1 MRCAAAVRGVA
12 VLSLALTVGCGPME
26 AGEAG
31 TAGAELLGE
40 RVAVQRQQI
49 RPTDG
54 TGWNNNGFG
63 IPAQVYDPPGGHFR
77 VYYVTSGENAV
88 DLTDVSP
95 ADGVPDF
102 VAQVGTA
109 AEETYQSTVTA
120 RGFRPPLDDS
130 RYHDRPD
137 YGGDGR
143 FDIYLRWAGKGSDG
157 YRVTEACTDGSDGQS
172 PGRCA
177 GYFVMNPSYKG
188 SHYPSELDGIRVLTS
203 HELFHSI
210 QDAYSAGQWRT
221 FSEGSAVWN
230 ELQVFPNSPGTWKD
244 YLGFLPALFRE
255 PERPFDKSQGSGPAV
270 AYAYGTAAFVEYLS
284 ERFGPPLIRQV
295 WEGCEQAPGPSP
307 SGEVPLFLDVLDAE
321 LRKRH
326 GSSLA
331 TAFTEF
337 TRWNL
342 LTAERARPGRGYQRA
357 AEYPSIKLE
366 PELTTLPLTT
376 SIEVNGLSARYLR
389 LRPTLTE
396 EAPIRVTVT
405 DPVSPVPVAAAAVWP
420 ASGEVSALHEVAEG
434 VTLTLAPGDSLLLVV
449 TGAVRGARAR
459 MVQVQAE
466 RMQPVAPELP
476 TESAVSCAMARP
488 AQATTTPRIAILATL
503 WLLGLGLRRRTKQ
516 TQVVDDA
523 VLLP

>member
-77 VYYVTSGENAV
+77 VYYVTTGENAV
-88 DLTDVSP
+88 DLTDIAP
-95 ADGVPDF
+95 KDGVPDF
-102 VAQVGTA
+102 VAQVGSA
-109 AEETYQSTVTA
+109 SEDTYQSTVVQ

-130 RYHDRPD
+130 VYHDRPD

-157 YRVTEACTDGSDGQS
+157 YRVTEACTDGSDGKS

-188 SHYPSELDGIRVLTS
+188 SSYPSELEGIRVLTS

-210 QDAYSAGQWRT
+210 QDAYGTGQWRT

-230 ELQVFPNSPGTWKD
+230 ELQVFPDSPGTWKD

-255 PERPFDKSQGSGPAV
+255 PERPFDKSMGSGPA
-270 AYAYGTAAFVEYLS
+270 ASYAYGTAAFIEYLS
-284 ERFGPPLIRQV
+284 ERFGPQFIRQI
-295 WEGCEQAPGPSP
+295 WEGCEQPPAS
-307 SGEVPLFLDVLDAE
+307 EVPQFLDVIDAD
-321 LRKRH
+321 RKSTRLN
-326 GSSLA
+326 SS
-331 TAFTEF
+331 
-337 TRWNL
+337 
-342 LTAERARPGRGYQRA
+342 
-357 AEYPSIKLE
+357 
-366 PELTTLPLTT
+366 
-376 SIEVNGLSARYLR
+376 
-389 LRPTLTE
+389 
-396 EAPIRVTVT
+396 
-405 DPVSPVPVAAAAVWP
+405 
-420 ASGEVSALHEVAEG
+420 H
-434 VTLTLAPGDSLLLVV
+434 
-449 TGAVRGARAR
+449 
-459 MVQVQAE
+459 
-466 RMQPVAPELP
+466 
-476 TESAVSCAMARP
+476 
-488 AQATTTPRIAILATL
+488 
-503 WLLGLGLRRRTKQ
+503 
-516 TQVVDDA
+516 
-523 VLLP
+523 